1 MVTHRRAAL
10 SCSRRS
16 PRGRTSGLGAPRE
29 PRVRRCTGSAAG
41 ERGQRSALSI
51 LSLCYCCTRLE
62 LRAFVGSVDLVCPGL
77 TAPGALPLA
86 QRLRLP
92 PGPTTVVAPVST
104 RAASGWRV
112 QSAHLSHAF
121 YVVPSSPTSIG
132 SVGRR
137 GAISG
142 TSGAGSASW
151 LGGGLANRVCPG
163 SQDGASPLA
172 QRWCAGRG
180 MAGGEGS
187 GAFLFPTLD

>member
-1 MVTHRRAAL
+1 MGARGRIKMALHAKPMLSRTKRRAL
-10 SCSRRS
+10 S
-16 PRGRTSGLGAPRE
+16 PLIAGAPRE
-29 PRVRRCTGSAAG
+29 LGLQG
-41 ERGQRSALSI
+41 
-51 LSLCYCCTRLE
+51 TRAD
-62 LRAFVGSVDLVCPGL
+62 RWSGGTPGVVSDGRECGGHL
-77 TAPGALPLA
+77 HEEPGDA
-86 QRLRLP
+86 QVQEV
-92 PGPTTVVAPVST
+92 PGVSS
-104 RAASGWRV
+104 RAASRWRV
-112 QSAHLSHAF
+112 QGAHLSHAF